1 MAPQGARCPVGPHEQ
16 SRPMDT
22 LNAFARHGMRSD
34 LRARLILWAFAPTMI
49 ILGAVALF
57 TFYTYW
63 QVTESLVMER
73 NHELTRLTARQ
84 IAVEMTTYADVLDRI
99 AALRDIVRFDP
110 AYQQTVLRWS
120 APSLRVF
127 DGGVVVLNMQG
138 IVTAADPR
146 RLDATGQDWSDRP
159 YFRLIA
165 ADPRSILM
173 SDIVYDGPDGRPVV
187 AVALPIRGE
196 RSAVVGVIAGLF
208 LLDEDQPNAF
218 YRSLH
223 KYHVRPESRFYVVD
237 SQARSLDPMRYERI
251 GQEDRTAPQVAAV
264 LAGESGALRTHTR
277 KEGDIIASY
286 APVPDTTWGLIEWE
300 RWDVIT
306 AQSSAYGRLL
316 LVLIVVGLV
325 ATPLF
330 VAVAVRRITQPLAAL
345 TAAARRMAGGDLGQV
360 IALPRDRELAQL
372 AEAFNAMSAELQA
385 LYAGLEHKV
394 AERTR
399 ELETLNTLAN
409 ELSRSLDLEDTL
421 VAALHGTMQAVN
433 VTAGAAF
440 RYDAERRAF
449 RLMTQ
454 HGLSPEA
461 TRRLASLT
469 ADDPLF
475 TDERDRGLPVH
486 WHMETLPASEAA
498 QALREEGWCDAVVV
512 GLVAKGRALGLI
524 LLGSLTPRDLLDE
537 ERVLLTAIG
546 QQVSVA
552 VENARLYE
560 QAEESAIAA
569 ERNRLARELHDSVT
583 QTLFSASLIAGVLPM
598 LWDSDPEEARRRGE
612 ELRQLTQGALAEM
625 RTLLF
630 ELRPAAL
637 AEARL
642 SDLLEQLALATAGRG
657 RVTVEKRIQGE
668 PRLAPEVRIAFY
680 RVAQEALNNVVK
692 HAQASQV
699 VISLEMT
706 PDGRGEMPERVT
718 LHIHDD
724 GAGFDTDAGRPG
736 RLGLGIMRERA
747 EAVGAALQVSSV
759 PGQGAT
765 VTMSWPA

>member
-1 MAPQGARCPVGPHEQ
+1 
-16 SRPMDT
+16 MDT
-22 LNAFARHGMRSD
+22 SSASHRRPLRSD
-34 LRARLILWAFAPTMI
+34 LRTRLILWAFAPTMV

-73 NHELTRLTARQ
+73 NRELTRLTARQ

-99 AALRDIVRFDP
+99 ASLRDIIRFDP

-127 DGGVVVLNMQG
+127 DGGVVVLDMQG
-138 IVTAADPR
+138 LVTAADPR
-146 RLDATGQDWSDRP
+146 RLDAIGQDWSSRS
-159 YFRLIA
+159 YFRLIVA
-165 ADPRSILM
+165 EPRTILI
-173 SDIVYDGPDGRPVV
+173 SDIAYDGPDGRPVV

-208 LLDEDQPNAF
+208 LLDGDQPNAF
-218 YRSLH
+218 YRSLL
-223 KYHVRPESRFYVVD
+223 KYHVRPESHFHLVD
-237 SQARSLDPMRYERI
+237 SQARSLDPLRAERI
-251 GQEDRTAPQVAAV
+251 AQEDPAAPQVAAV
-264 LAGESGALRTHTR
+264 LAGESGALRTRTR

-286 APVPDTTWGLIEWE
+286 APVPDSTWGLIEWE
-300 RWDVIT
+300 RWDAIT
-306 AQSSAYGRLL
+306 AQSTAYGRLL

-330 VAVAVRRITQPLAAL
+330 VAVAVRRITQPVAEL
-345 TAAARRMAGGDLGQV
+345 TEAARRMAAGDLAQV
-360 IALPRDRELAQL
+360 IALPRDRELAQF
-372 AEAFNAMSAELQA
+372 AEAFNSMSAELQE

-421 VAALHGTMQAVN
+421 SVALYHTIRAVGMA
-433 VTAGAAF
+433 AGAAYY
-440 RYDAERRAF
+440 YDAERKTF
-449 RLMTQ
+449 CLVTQ
-454 HGLSPEA
+454 RGLSLEA
-461 TRRLASLT
+461 ARRLQRIP
-469 ADDPLF
+469 ADEPFWADAPA
-475 TDERDRGLPVH
+475 DGLPLH
-486 WHMETLPASEAA
+486 QRLAALPSSEAL
-498 QALREEGWCDAVVV
+498 QALREEGWCDAVAIR
-512 GLVAKGRALGLI
+512 LMTKGQTLGLI
-524 LLGSLTPRDLLDE
+524 QLVSATPCAPLDE
-537 ERVLLTAIG
+537 ERALLTAIG

-583 QTLFSASLIAGVLPM
+583 QTLFSATLIAGVLPL
-598 LWDSDPEEARRRGE
+598 LWDSNPDEARRRGD

-637 AEARL
+637 SEARL

-657 RVTVEKRIQGE
+657 RVAVEQRIQGE
-668 PRLAPEVRIAFY
+668 PRLAPEVCIAFY
-680 RVAQEALNNVVK
+680 RVAQEALNNIVK
-692 HAQASQV
+692 HANASHV
-699 VISLEMT
+699 VITLEAA
-706 PDGRGEMPERVT
+706 PDGEGDAPERVT
-718 LHIHDD
+718 LRIHDD
-724 GAGFDTDAGRPG
+724 GAGFQAEAAQPG
-736 RLGLGIMRERA
+736 RLGLDIMRERA
-747 EAVGAALQVSSV
+747 EVVGATLEIVSA
-759 PGQGAT
+759 PGQGTT
-765 VTMSWPA
+765 VTMTWPA